1 MRISSRSLLLKVQMY
16 ILSLWLL
23 FVLLILASVDVRTF
37 SNASFTWGFGAR
49 VITGNIPSVMCCV
62 MLAACFICYFSF
74 NSYTTGVLQL
84 SVKIKSIENRNADF
98 LVLLSTYIIP
108 LITIDITSCRHAAIL
123 IVLLVVIGVMYVRT
137 DYFLANPT
145 LALIGYRVY
154 GIELSKAG
162 LTGVAITKDDLKD
175 GDDVMYV
182 QFGHGS
188 FYVKKVGK

>member
-1 MRISSRSLLLKVQMY
+1 MTTSSRNLLLKIQMY

-23 FVLLILASVDVRTF
+23 FLLLILASANVSMFSDV
-37 SNASFTWGFGAR
+37 SFTWGFVWR
-49 VITGNIPSVMCCV
+49 VLAGNIPSLACCT
-62 MLAACFICYFSF
+62 MLVLCIVCYLSF
-74 NSYTTGVLQL
+74 NCCTTGALQL
-84 SVKIKSIENRNADF
+84 SVKIKNIENRNADF

-145 LALIGYRVY
+145 LALIGYRIY
-154 GIELSKAG
+154 GVELSKEG
-162 LTGVAITKDDLKD
+162 LIGVAIARDDLKD
-175 GDDVMYV
+175 GDNVMYV